1 MLEDLIIG
9 KDVKKHA
16 NVLFPHTCMQNTS
29 RSHETL
35 PTPKSGKHQINSYEK
50 Q

>member
-16 NVLFPHTCMQNTS
+16 NVLFPHTCMQNTI
-29 RSHETL
+29 RSHETHAH
-35 PTPKSGKHQINSYEK
+35 P
-50 Q
+50 